1 MGLVHGGAGSG
12 SARASHPARAL
23 VRHRTRWLL
32 QVFKENTMSQSEEE
46 IHQIVLRML
55 REGYA
60 ALTSAQQKVVD
71 ALMAVC

>member
-1 MGLVHGGAGSG
+1 
-12 SARASHPARAL
+12 
-23 VRHRTRWLL
+23 
-32 QVFKENTMSQSEEE
+32 MSLSETE

-60 ALTSAQQKVVD
+60 ALTFAERKVVD

>member
-1 MGLVHGGAGSG
+1 
-12 SARASHPARAL
+12 
-23 VRHRTRWLL
+23 
-32 QVFKENTMSQSEEE
+32 MSQTERE

-60 ALTSAQQKVVD
+60 ALTSAQRSVVD

>member
-1 MGLVHGGAGSG
+1 MGLVHGGAGPG

-23 VRHRTRWLL
+23 VRHRTRWSL

-60 ALTSAQQKVVD
+60 ALTSAQRKVVD

>member
-1 MGLVHGGAGSG
+1 
-12 SARASHPARAL
+12 
-23 VRHRTRWLL
+23 
-32 QVFKENTMSQSEEE
+32 MSQSEEE